1 MKIQEPPEQH
11 KIQLQ
16 LLNICDGSIQTQYS
30 ALVAALALSFL
41 KIATTCKLIME
52 RHYRPGVAASA
63 TRVLVVASSAG
74 TVMIGFDGTVN
85 FRVARE
91 REGESECCGSSA
103 KIVMIGFDGT
113 VNFERERRERESAR
127 ERETFLRYSVM
138 VFREERETLIRYFD
152 IVS

>member
-85 FRVARE
+85 F
-91 REGESECCGSSA
+91 
-103 KIVMIGFDGT
+103 
-113 VNFERERRERESAR
+113 ERERRERESAR

-138 VFREERETLIRYFD
+138 VFREERETLIRYSD